1 MRVRSSPVDALGTLL
16 RVTDDAQRRA
26 SFRQAIAALG
36 HRAGLGLQGAPPL
49 DGMDQDVIQR
59 ALGLALEVGLVDDL
73 DWLAPGSAAV
83 ALYELT
89 AALPVGKVRH
99 ELGRRVF
106 ARLYEGT
113 AATFA
118 AVATRMA
125 LASGRPFETATL
137 RARVGLL
144 FDLPVGSGVNAD
156 ALALTIVIRRELRE
170 RWIDAAKTG
179 TLPARR
185 LAAKLFEYA
194 AREAASRAQA
204 GDSHPRQLLTS
215 NGCGSALSALLM
227 DREPLVWRHA
237 AVARGLLAGVD
248 SRLREEVELSL
259 DPALSPTEW
268 RRGAVSLVALIAS
281 DPEEALRASRR
292 VLEGPLAERDP
303 GIAATLVLGLPRVVE
318 AEPAAAETLL
328 DWISRTRRP
337 DVAEAVAALL
347 GDVLDPSFGAAA
359 AQQLREPLASHAEK
373 NTSVLRT
380 IAERALRQLD
390 RDEDEDD
397 SVGLVRRALAAYE
410 TQGARAAFE
419 LATKAVNALGR
430 AVDFV
435 VTQDPSDQQLLPY
448 VLGTLKD
455 VDTSALESPRLSNL
469 LLLGRRPGDTDVTI
483 PEMDRVYDKLGK
495 YLVEAHA
502 ASAPNNSTG
511 VMIANQ
517 RRMRALLHLMDVD
530 SSRQEDDNRRVRARV
545 RQTVRQL
552 LEGVSG
558 AAGGVAHRIAGA
570 TLARALDAAV
580 RESMCEPA
588 DLLLVLASRVE
599 AVETYQMIGE
609 ASTNPDVRAVVGCYA
624 EFLNPMPEA
633 ADGSES
639 PENSLRPEHDGNRTA
654 QRIVRLSRGLG
665 AGGSYRGEALRRVV
679 LRLGRAL
686 ESVADARGQSELV
699 DTGSG
704 ADALSEVETALEDL
718 ARLMRGASRRLL
730 GDEGQE
736 ITVVTD
742 APSLSA
748 LVERA
753 VGSGVPANEKQLEMS
768 IRGTV
773 SDVPPA
779 LGSAV
784 ASVLERIDGLPVAAA
799 SDLFPIPLE
808 RRKSQLPDWLLPQRT
823 IGAFY
828 VIRALGSGGASS
840 VFLARRL
847 EERNNPKAE
856 GFALKVPDYDP
867 TTARSLSEQEFLQL
881 FREEAGALLALPQHA
896 NLARFVT
903 FDVGARPK
911 PILVMEAIRGPSL
924 DRLIRNRSLTTQSV
938 LGFLDGILAGLEV
951 MHGVGVAHLD
961 IKPSNVIVRD
971 GETPVLVDF
980 GLSGRH
986 LRPGCGSVHYCSPEV
1001 LGVAPE
1007 GAPKT
1012 PLPADIYAFGAM
1024 AFEALTSTLLFDG
1037 NDEMSIAQAHIAHDG
1052 WPPRLAAYAHA
1063 PLTRDIATLLAA
1075 CLRRDLRHRPNATQ
1089 VRRAL
1094 AGLARDLEKLS
1105 WPLAPAKRRT
1115 A

>member
-49 DGMDQDVIQR
+49 DGMDQDLIQR
-59 ALGLALEVGLVDDL
+59 ALGLALELGLVDDL

-89 AALPVGKVRH
+89 AALPPGKVRL

-144 FDLPVGSGVNAD
+144 FDLPVGSAVNAD

-170 RWIDAAKTG
+170 RWIDSAKTG

-194 AREAASRAQA
+194 AREAASRAHA
-204 GDSHPRQLLTS
+204 GDSHPRDLLS
-215 NGCGSALSALLM
+215 SGSLGTAFSALLM

-248 SRLREEVELSL
+248 PRLREEVESSL
-259 DPALSPTEW
+259 DPSLSPTEW

-281 DPEEALRASRR
+281 DPEDALRACRR
-292 VLEGPLAERDP
+292 VLEGPLSELDP

-347 GDVLDPSFGAAA
+347 GDVLDPAFGAGA

-410 TQGARAAFE
+410 SQGARAAFDV
-419 LATKAVNALGR
+419 ATRAVSALGR
-430 AVDFV
+430 SVDFV
-435 VTQDPSDQQLLPY
+435 VSQDPTDEQLLPY

-469 LLLGRRPGDTDVTI
+469 LLLGRRPGETDVTI
-483 PEMDRVYDKLGK
+483 PEMDRVYDKLGRF
-495 YLVEAHA
+495 LIEAHT
-502 ASAPNNSTG
+502 SSPNLSNPL
-511 VMIANQ
+511 MIANQ
-517 RRMRALLHLMDVD
+517 RRLRALLHLMDVD

-545 RQTVRQL
+545 RQTVRLL
-552 LEGVSG
+552 LES
-558 AAGGVAHRIAGA
+558 VADSNGTLSHRIACA

-580 RESMCEPA
+580 REGICEPA
-588 DLLLVLASRVE
+588 DLLLVLASRIE
-599 AVETYQMIGE
+599 SPETYQMIGE
-609 ASTNPDVRAVVGCYA
+609 ASTNPDVRGVVGCYA
-624 EFLNPMPEA
+624 EFLSTPADAPE
-633 ADGSES
+633 GSEAPHAS
-639 PENSLRPEHDGNRTA
+639 FRPDDERA
-654 QRIVRLSRGLG
+654 RIAFRIVRLSRGLG

-679 LRLGRAL
+679 LRLGRSL
-686 ESVADARGQSELV
+686 EAVSEARGQSELV
-699 DTGSG
+699 DTGAG
-704 ADALSEVETALEDL
+704 ADQLAEVEAALDDL
-718 ARLMRGASRRLL
+718 GRLVRGAARRLL

-736 ITVVTD
+736 ITVVTE
-742 APSLSA
+742 AASLSG
-748 LVERA
+748 LIERA
-753 VGSGVPANEKQLEMS
+753 VSSGVPANPNQLALS
-768 IRGTV
+768 IRTCV
-773 SDVPPA
+773 SEVPPA
-779 LGSAV
+779 LGAAV
-784 ASVLERIDGLPVAAA
+784 ASVLERIEDLPVAAA
-799 SDLFPIPLE
+799 SDVFPIPLE

-881 FREEAGALLALPQHA
+881 FREEAGALLALPHHP

-924 DRLIRNRSLTTQSV
+924 DRLIRNRSLGFAAV
-938 LGFLDGILAGLEV
+938 LALLDGILAGLEV

-961 IKPSNVIVRD
+961 IKPTNVIVRD
-971 GETPVLVDF
+971 GQIPVLVDF

-986 LRPGCGSVHYCSPEV
+986 LRPGCGSVHYCAPEV
-1001 LGVAPE
+1001 LGVSPD
-1007 GAPKT
+1007 GAPRT
-1012 PLPADIYAFGAM
+1012 PLPADIYAFGCT
-1024 AFEALTSTLLFDG
+1024 AFEALTATLLFDG
-1037 NDEMSIAQAHIAHDG
+1037 ADEMSIAQAHIAHDG
-1052 WPPRLAAYAHA
+1052 WPERLAAFAHA
-1063 PLTRDIATLLAA
+1063 PATRDLSTLLAA
-1075 CLRRDLRHRPNATQ
+1075 CLRRDLRHRPTAVQ
-1089 VRRAL
+1089 ARRAL
-1094 AGLARDLEKLS
+1094 ASISRELLGLA
-1105 WPLAPAKRRT
+1105 WPLAPARRR
-1115 A
+1115 AG

>member
-1 MRVRSSPVDALGTLL
+1 MRVRSSPVDALTTLL

-26 SFRQAIAALG
+26 NFRQAIAALG

-49 DGMDQDVIQR
+49 DGMDQEVLQR
-59 ALGLALEVGLVDDL
+59 ALGLALDIGLVDDL

-89 AALPVGKVRH
+89 AALPSGKVRL

-113 AATFA
+113 AETFA

-144 FDLPVGSGVNAD
+144 FDLPIGSSVNAD
-156 ALALTIVIRRELRE
+156 ALALTLIVRRELRE
-170 RWIDAAKTG
+170 RWIDSARTG

-204 GDSHPRQLLTS
+204 GDSHPRELLMS
-215 NGCGSALSALLM
+215 GSLGQAFSALLM

-248 SRLREEVELSL
+248 PRLREEVELSL
-259 DPALSPTEW
+259 DPSLSPTEW
-268 RRGAVSLVALIAS
+268 RRAAVSLVALIAS

-303 GIAATLVLGLPRVVE
+303 GIAATLVLGLPRVIE

-328 DWISRTRRP
+328 DWVTRTRRP
-337 DVAEAVAALL
+337 DAAEAVASLL
-347 GDVLDPSFGAAA
+347 GDVLDPTFGACA
-359 AQQLREPLASHAEK
+359 AQQLREPLASQ
-373 NTSVLRT
+373 NRSPLRT
-380 IAERALRQLD
+380 ITERALRQLD
-390 RDEDEDD
+390 RDDDEDD
-397 SVGLVRRALAAYE
+397 CVGLMRRALAAYE
-410 TQGARAAFE
+410 TQGARAAFDV
-419 LATKAVNALGR
+419 ATRAAAALGR
-430 AVDFV
+430 SVEFV
-435 VTQDPSDQQLLPY
+435 VSQDPSDEQLLPY

-455 VDTSALESPRLSNL
+455 IDTSALESPRLSNL

-483 PEMDRVYDKLGK
+483 PEMDRVYDKLGNF
-495 YLVEAHA
+495 LIDAHA
-502 ASAPNNSTG
+502 AGIGSSPALL
-511 VMIANQ
+511 VAHQ

-530 SSRQEDDNRRVRARV
+530 SSRQEDDNRRVRQRV
-545 RQTVRQL
+545 RQTVRLL
-552 LEGVSG
+552 LEEV
-558 AAGGVAHRIAGA
+558 AAAHGSSSERIVCA

-580 RESMCEPA
+580 RENICEPA
-588 DLLLVLASRVE
+588 DLLLVLASRIE
-599 AVETYQMIGE
+599 APETYRMIAE
-609 ASTNPDVRAVVGCYA
+609 ASTNPDVRGVVSGYA
-624 EFLNPMPEA
+624 EFLSTPVDAAEGSEAPEA
-633 ADGSES
+633 
-639 PENSLRPEHDGNRTA
+639 SLRPSEHRSRVA
-654 QRIVRLSRGLG
+654 FRIVRLSRGLG

-679 LRLGRAL
+679 LRLGRSL
-686 ESVADARGQSELV
+686 EAVADARGQSELV
-699 DTGSG
+699 DSGSG
-704 ADALSEVETALEDL
+704 ADQLAEIEAALEDL
-718 ARLMRGASRRLL
+718 GRLVRGAARRLL
-730 GDEGQE
+730 RNEEQE
-736 ITVVTD
+736 ITVVTQT
-742 APSLSA
+742 ASLSA
-748 LVERA
+748 VVERA
-753 VGSGVPANEKQLEMS
+753 VSNGAPATREQLEPAV
-768 IRGTV
+768 RGAV
-773 SDVPPA
+773 AEVPPA
-779 LGSAV
+779 ISAAV
-784 ASVLERIDGLPVAAA
+784 SAILLRIANLPLAAA
-799 SDLFPIPLE
+799 SDVFPIPLE

-828 VIRALGSGGASS
+828 VLRALGSGGASS

-847 EERNNPKAE
+847 EERTNPKAE

-924 DRLIRNRSLTTQSV
+924 DRLIRNRSLSTAAV
-938 LGFLDGILAGLEV
+938 LALLDGILAGLEV

-986 LRPGCGSVHYCSPEV
+986 LRPGCGSVHYCAPEV

-1007 GAPKT
+1007 GAPRT
-1012 PLPADIYAFGAM
+1012 PLPADIYGFGCT

-1037 NDEMSIAQAHIAHDG
+1037 ADEMTIAQAHIAHDG
-1052 WPPRLAAYAHA
+1052 WPDRLAAFAHA
-1063 PLTRDIATLLAA
+1063 PATRDLATLLAA
-1075 CLRRDLRHRPNATQ
+1075 CLRRDLRHRPTASQT
-1089 VRRAL
+1089 RRAL
-1094 AGLARDLEKLS
+1094 AGLGRDLVALG
-1105 WPLAPAKRRT
+1105 WPLVPVRRRS

>member
-49 DGMDQDVIQR
+49 DGMDQDLVQR
-59 ALGLALEVGLVDDL
+59 ALGLALDTGLVDDL

-89 AALPVGKVRH
+89 AALPSGKVRL

-144 FDLPVGSGVNAD
+144 FDLPVGSAVNAD

-170 RWIDAAKTG
+170 RWIDGAKTG

-204 GDSHPRQLLTS
+204 GDSHPRELLTS
-215 NGCGSALSALLM
+215 GALGNAFSALLM

-248 SRLREEVELSL
+248 SRLREEVEASL

-268 RRGAVSLVALIAS
+268 RRGAVSLVALISS

-292 VLEGPLAERDP
+292 VLEGPLAELDP
-303 GIAATLVLGLPRVVE
+303 GLPATLVLGLPRVVE
-318 AEPAAAETLL
+318 TEPAAAETLL

-347 GDVLDPSFGAAA
+347 GDVLDPAFGASA

-410 TQGARAAFE
+410 SQGARAAFE
-419 LATKAVNALGR
+419 IATRAVSALGR

-435 VTQDPSDQQLLPY
+435 VSQDPADEQLLPY
-448 VLGTLKD
+448 VLGTLRD

-469 LLLGRRPGDTDVTI
+469 LLLGRRPGETDVTI
-483 PEMDRVYDKLGK
+483 PEMDRVYDKLGRF
-495 YLVEAHA
+495 LIEA
-502 ASAPNNSTG
+502 NGTG
-511 VMIANQ
+511 AGSSSGLMIANQ
-517 RRMRALLHLMDVD
+517 RRLRALLHLMDVD
-530 SSRQEDDNRRVRARV
+530 SSRQEEDNRRVRLRV
-545 RQTVRQL
+545 RQTVRL
-552 LEGVSG
+552 LLD
-558 AAGGVAHRIAGA
+558 GVAESSASLSQRIACA

-580 RESMCEPA
+580 REGICEPA
-588 DLLLVLASRVE
+588 DLLLVLASRIE
-599 AVETYQMIGE
+599 LPDTYQMIAE
-609 ASTNPDVRAVVGCYA
+609 ASTNPDVRGVVGSYA
-624 EFLNPMPEA
+624 EFLGPA
-633 ADGSES
+633 AEVTEGSEA
-639 PENSLRPEHDGNRTA
+639 PEVSLRPKGDRGRMA
-654 QRIVRLSRGLG
+654 FRIVRLSRGLG

-686 ESVADARGQSELV
+686 EAVADARGQSELV
-699 DTGSG
+699 DSGSG
-704 ADALSEVETALEDL
+704 ADHLAEVETALEDL
-718 ARLMRGASRRLL
+718 GRLVRGASRRLL
-730 GDEGQE
+730 GDDGRE
-736 ITVVTD
+736 ITAVTE
-742 APSLSA
+742 ASSLSS

-753 VGSGVPANEKQLEMS
+753 VSSGVPASHNQLASS
-768 IRGTV
+768 IRASV
-773 SDVPPA
+773 SEVPPA
-779 LGSAV
+779 LAAAV
-784 ASVLERIDGLPVAAA
+784 ASVLERIGDLPVAAA
-799 SDLFPIPLE
+799 SDVFPIPLE

-847 EERNNPKAE
+847 EERNNPKSE

-867 TTARSLSEQEFLQL
+867 ATARSLSEQQFLQL
-881 FREEAGALLALPQHA
+881 FREEASALLALPHHT

-924 DRLIRNRSLTTQSV
+924 DRLIRNRSLSMAAV
-938 LGFLDGILAGLEV
+938 LGLLDGILAGLEV

-961 IKPSNVIVRD
+961 IKPTNVIVRD

-986 LRPGCGSVHYCSPEV
+986 LRPGCGSVHYCAPEV
-1001 LGVAPE
+1001 LGVTPE
-1007 GAPKT
+1007 GAPRT
-1012 PLPADIYAFGAM
+1012 PLPADIYAFGCT
-1024 AFEALTSTLLFDG
+1024 AFEALTATLLFDG
-1037 NDEMSIAQAHIAHDG
+1037 ADEMGIAQAHVAHDG
-1052 WPPRLAAYAHA
+1052 WPDGLAVFAHA
-1063 PLTRDIATLLAA
+1063 PATRDLATLLAA
-1075 CLRRDLRHRPNATQ
+1075 CLRRDLRHRPTASQT
-1089 VRRAL
+1089 RRAL
-1094 AGLARDLEKLS
+1094 SGLARDLVAIG
-1105 WPLAPAKRRT
+1105 WPLAPARRR
-1115 A
+1115 AS